1 MLSRRL
7 SIVSFRF
14 LMFVMGVSAIF
25 VHLVSPLRD
34 PAFQPNS
41 GNAGTLIREL
51 QGVSEAHW
59 IQAASILAALLAVNF
74 MLVIWEQRI
83 ERRIASLVI
92 LGLVMWWLLDYVF
105 MFYLVVQW
113 IVD

>member
-1 MLSRRL
+1 ML
-7 SIVSFRF
+7 
-14 LMFVMGVSAIF
+14 VMGVSAIF

-41 GNAGTLIREL
+41 ANAGTLVREL

-59 IQAASILAALLAVNF
+59 VQAAVILAGLLATNF
-74 MLVIWEQRI
+74 TLVLWKLRIWRDI
-83 ERRIASLVI
+83 GALVI
-92 LGLVMWWLLDYVF
+92 LGLVMWYLLYFVF
-105 MFYLVVQW
+105 LLYLLGQW